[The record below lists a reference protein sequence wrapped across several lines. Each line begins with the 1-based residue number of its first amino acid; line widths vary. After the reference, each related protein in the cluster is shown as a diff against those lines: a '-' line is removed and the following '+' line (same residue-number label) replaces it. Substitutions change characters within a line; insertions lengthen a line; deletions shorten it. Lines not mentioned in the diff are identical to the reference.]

1 MQSQSEMIPEDGLV
15 TPAALGSLV
24 DRIADGA
31 ASKHAEAVDREARFP
46 DETIGALREAGALGA
61 LVPVELGGIGCDLGA
76 VSRMCTALGR
86 HCASSA
92 MIFAMHQIQVASLLQ
107 AGERS
112 DELETY
118 LRGLVREQRLIGS
131 MTSEIGTG
139 GDLRRSLA
147 CLETAAPHQ
156 RFRKSSPT
164 ISYVE
169 QADDLLV
176 TLRRDAEAPESDQV
190 LVLATRGDFTIEA
203 TGDWNTLGMRGTCS
217 PPATVEG
224 SVAAWQVLPT
234 PFRILAAT
242 SMVPVSHIL
251 WAAVWLG
258 IANDAFDRARRCLQQ
273 RVRKDPDGSP
283 ATALRLAD
291 LATEIDLMR
300 AQIDAALCR
309 HALVMAADDP
319 EKEIDL
325 AGTLADNELKL
336 SSSERVVRVVQ
347 EAFQVCGIA
356 AYRNDGEFSLGRHLR
371 DAQSAPLMIHNDRI
385 RSTNADLL
393 LVYKGR

>member
-1 MQSQSEMIPEDGLV
+1 
-15 TPAALGSLV
+15 
-24 DRIADGA
+24 
-31 ASKHAEAVDREARFP
+31 
-46 DETIGALREAGALGA
+46 
-61 LVPVELGGIGCDLGA
+61 
-76 VSRMCTALGR
+76 
-86 HCASSA
+86 
-92 MIFAMHQIQVASLLQ
+92 
-107 AGERS
+107 
-112 DELETY
+112 
-118 LRGLVREQRLIGS
+118 
-131 MTSEIGTG
+131 
-139 GDLRRSLA
+139 
-147 CLETAAPHQ
+147 
-156 RFRKSSPT
+156 
-164 ISYVE
+164 
-169 QADDLLV
+169 
-176 TLRRDAEAPESDQV
+176 
-190 LVLATRGDFTIEA
+190 
-203 TGDWNTLGMRGTCS
+203 MRGTCS